1 VERKIIV
8 DIDNTLWEFAPVLY
22 ECLREVSPSILP
34 MEKWGGW
41 KFWEKEMD
49 TGTFYRVLKSIHMRQ
64 EEFAPYPDARQFLIS
79 LKERGFRILIASHR
93 EEEAYEPT
101 IRWLRR
107 YELVFDE
114 LHILD
119 DKSVLFDGA
128 FGIVDDSPITLAK
141 AMKAGIVTTG
151 LAFPWNRGLDC
162 PLFKTLPEVLA
173 YIDSELARLGTGGGR
188 TASGDTHGLS

>member
-22 ECLREVSPSILP
+22 ECLKEVSPSILP
-34 MEKWGGW
+34 MDKWGGW

-49 TGTFYRVLKSIHMRQ
+49 TRTFYKVLKGIHMRQ
-64 EEFAPYPDARQFLIS
+64 EEFLPYPDATQFVIS

-101 IRWLRR
+101 IRWLRK

-128 FGIVDDSPITLAK
+128 FGIVDDSPVTLTK

-151 LAFPWNRGLDC
+151 LAFPWNRGLGC
-162 PLFKTLPEVLA
+162 PLFGTLPEVLA
-173 YIDSELARLGTGGGR
+173 YIDSELARRGSGRDRILG
-188 TASGDTHGLS
+188 